1 MPKFKKQRELIA
13 YFYCLS
19 NFGYKDAFIY
29 YKSVL

>member
-19 NFGYKDAFIY
+19 NFGYKDVFI